1 MMAEP
6 TFYGMIDDLEKY
18 LEYQRDEGV
27 LRVEVE
33 RAVLDDLAREA
44 VEEKP
49 EELTMEA
56 APIPTDF
63 ESLEQIAGHVL
74 RCRNCPLCQERTH
87 AVPGEG
93 NGDGPDIL
101 LVGEGPEVTEDQ
113 QGRPFVGKAGQLLDK
128 MVEAMGYKRED
139 VYITNVVKCCPPN
152 NRKPL
157 PEEMEI
163 CMPYLHQQIRLIRPK
178 VIVGLGGPAVEGLLG
193 KKMGITRMRGI
204 WQEYQG
210 IRLMPTFHPS
220 SLLRDASNKKEA
232 WLDLKAVLAELGKE
246 PPPRKYFNALDGERV
261 FYLFS
266 IWGRMNAENGAQ
278 SWKMMYR
285 TK

>member
-6 TFYGMIDDLEKY
+6 TLYGLIDDLGKY

-27 LRVEVE
+27 VQMEVD
-33 RAVLDDLAREA
+33 RAVLEELAR
-44 VEEKP
+44 KP
-49 EELTMEA
+49 EEDKVEEVTEEA
-56 APIPTDF
+56 APIPADF
-63 ESLEQIAGHVL
+63 ESLEQIAKHVL

-93 NGDGPDIL
+93 NGDAPDIL
-101 LVGEGPEVTEDQ
+101 FVGEGPGADEDE

-128 MVEAMGYKRED
+128 MIEAVGYRREK
-139 VYITNVVKCCPPN
+139 VFIANIVKCRPPN

-163 CMPYLHQQIRLIRPK
+163 CLPYLRQQIRLIRPK
-178 VIVGLGGPAVEGLLG
+178 VIVGLGGTAMEGLLG
-193 KKMGITRMRGI
+193 EKVSITRMRGI

-220 SLLRDASNKKEA
+220 YLLRDPSQKKEA
-232 WLDLKAVLAELGKE
+232 WLDLKMVLAELGKE
-246 PPPRKYFNALDGERV
+246 PPPRK
-261 FYLFS
+261 
-266 IWGRMNAENGAQ
+266 
-278 SWKMMYR
+278 
-285 TK
+285 